1 LPLVQEEE
9 GKLRLC
15 QPGLDALRE
24 LKQPLALVS
33 IAGTPRCGKSF
44 LANQLLGRMDGFRVS
59 SAPCT
64 RGLWLWSHPLPGLPA
79 EAEAASLTMLLL
91 DCEGVASDTAVSDR
105 LFCLTAALSSAM
117 CFNVSGAID
126 EEHLLH
132 LAALLADTAPAP
144 LDERLHGESAR
155 TNRPHS
161 DSHIPAFVWA
171 VRDVSQPPRDARGRP
186 LSPAQYLETALLTA
200 PLHVRQQLCR
210 QLPCRDSVILPRP
223 VADERLLAQLHRL
236 PPSTLRPKFNH
247 AVTDL
252 RNRLHAM
259 VRAREWLPAT
269 PADGAVVVSA
279 LCACTTYLNGCRA
292 EPVEG
297 ESEGEEASPAASVA
311 GAIDA
316 CAQGVAEWLGMTVL
330 ARREWAMRQNGD
342 ASKPLKVSVETT
354 LERRS
359 EKTVP
364 SMPRRGEETSPSMTR
379 LGAGETVPS
388 MVRQDK
394 LTVPSIA
401 SRSKEKV
408 QSTRRQSEEKTQF
421 MTRPGGSTVQFTARR
436 GEEAVEAQCDQIS
449 PPIPSERQGGE
460 TLHPLERQGGH
471 PLPSERYGGESLKR
485 DAAEE
490 PSRGWTHHSLS
501 ASPCLPPPAQS
512 SSHLPSL
519 ASPPLH
525 HSSTPSIPV
534 RSPSPPSSSSP
545 FPTPQ
550 QSSSPLAS
558 YEALPSPAAAECLP
572 APPSLQ
578 SREAYMGEAR
588 RSPQPTPACEDTG
601 CGEAETAPPT
611 PRPASEDAAPRD
623 RTTRR
628 AEGNTAVEAV
638 ANCACCMDGWIS
650 ACAGGRVGEASAG
663 GAEESTAMLRR
674 ESSGGVLL
682 LALRN
687 DLLRLE
693 DEAEAQ
699 RSVLHAI
706 EERMDEE
713 RRKARREV
721 AAHAAA
727 REAAEAELRA
737 LKEAR
742 GNEARAHRGEAAE
755 DVEASV
761 ARAVAQAVARKQME
775 IEAARET
782 ARLSLR
788 LQIDAERQAKERD
801 ASEAQQRYD
810 EVARQ
815 LASARRVV
823 GEQEVLL
830 NERAKIIDELRASKS
845 TQDAEELSVLRASR
859 DEAVTQMMAL
869 RRSVR
874 FALVRAALSR
884 RSGQACLAAL
894 SHWRRSIDSLG
905 EVMTL
910 RGRLRLA
917 QLLLLRRLAASDEEA
932 TLRSALHTWSSTL
945 PRVLASRQTTAP
957 TLGVHHLV
965 VLTLAARA
973 RSSAARLAH
982 ALRVWAGAVTSMER
996 AACVQLLHL
1005 AGDAVAPLPLLVRTA
1020 LAKARV
1026 DDFSGAAAAQRAERS
1041 AELMRAE
1048 AELLR
1053 REAVAEMQQARAL
1066 VHSVMTPYLA
1076 EQRASSHRWAALMLQ
1091 SFLMSNW
1098 AAACRGALLVW
1109 RSAARRAELRPP
1121 SVDQLRW
1128 ASPEDVPSDVY
1139 SDSPLGAAL
1148 RAAAFAAQA
1157 MGCPLEVTLLPSDDA
1172 T

>member
-1 LPLVQEEE
+1 MLTPHQPAPRATAHVRPHSAAQSLPPPSHPPSRGSRPHALPLVQEEE

-171 VRDVSQPPRDARGRP
+171 
-186 LSPAQYLETALLTA
+186 YLETALLTA

-252 RNRLHAM
+252 RH
-259 VRAREWLPAT
+259 
-269 PADGAVVVSA
+269 GAVVVSA

-316 CAQGVAEWLGMTVL
+316 CAQGVAEWLGMTVV

-342 ASKPLKVSVETT
+342 ASKPLK
-354 LERRS
+354 
-359 EKTVP
+359 
-364 SMPRRGEETSPSMTR
+364 
-379 LGAGETVPS
+379 
-388 MVRQDK
+388 
-394 LTVPSIA
+394 
-401 SRSKEKV
+401 
-408 QSTRRQSEEKTQF
+408 
-421 MTRPGGSTVQFTARR
+421 
-436 GEEAVEAQCDQIS
+436 
-449 PPIPSERQGGE
+449 
-460 TLHPLERQGGH
+460 
-471 PLPSERYGGESLKR
+471 
-485 DAAEE
+485 
-490 PSRGWTHHSLS
+490 
-501 ASPCLPPPAQS
+501 
-512 SSHLPSL
+512 
-519 ASPPLH
+519 
-525 HSSTPSIPV
+525 
-534 RSPSPPSSSSP
+534 
-545 FPTPQ
+545 
-550 QSSSPLAS
+550 
-558 YEALPSPAAAECLP
+558 
-572 APPSLQ
+572 

-823 GEQEVLL
+823 GEQESPQRCSGEVLL